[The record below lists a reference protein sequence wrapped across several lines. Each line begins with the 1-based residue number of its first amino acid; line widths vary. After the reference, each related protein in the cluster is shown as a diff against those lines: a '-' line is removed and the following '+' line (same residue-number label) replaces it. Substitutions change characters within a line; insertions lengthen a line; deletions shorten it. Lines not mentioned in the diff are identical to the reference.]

1 MLPLWK
7 VNGTSLYYEVCGQGT
22 SLVFIHS
29 LGLTHEMFEIQKI
42 ILNNRIKLCSLI

>member
-29 LGLTHEMFEIQKI
+29 LGLTHEMFEIQK
-42 ILNNRIKLCSLI
+42 KLF